1 MLKTFDLLALI
12 VFCAVIYWLSDQ
24 SSLPVPDL
32 FTLQDKVQ
40 HFTAYFIMGVL
51 AWRCFRHVVKPPLIL
66 AVLSVTF
73 CSLYGMS
80 DEWHQS
86 FVVGRS
92 ADSLD
97 WLADTAGAIVAML
110 FLLKVFQFRKQ
121 YR

>member
-1 MLKTFDLLALI
+1 MLKAFDLLALL

-24 SSLPVPDL
+24 SSLPVPEL

-51 AWRCFRHVVKPPLIL
+51 AWRSFRHAVKPPLIL

-73 CSLYGMS
+73 CSLYGIS

-86 FVVGRS
+86 FVAGRS
-92 ADSLD
+92 SDSLD
-97 WLADTAGAIVAML
+97 WLADTAGAFVAML
-110 FLLKVFQFRKQ
+110 FLTKFFQFQKQ